1 MAIFKP
7 ETSSTPTSFLGPI
20 EVGIINFKDKSS
32 DFVWADV
39 FIEVE
44 LSVKNSEYSNR
55 MSVCGRLD
63 KDAEGKITGG
73 SVLKRMYNLFDM
85 LGCKAGLTIDGK
97 WEDDEGCEINS
108 ISEYLNT
115 AYRTDSEDYIAYAY
129 KKKPKN
135 PGDKVYTEVYPKL
148 FLNTPGGKA
157 QCEKDVAWLKSKGII
172 KEADASDM
180 PQKSDT
186 PLATS
191 ALNNL

>member
-7 ETSSTPTSFLGPI
+7 ETSSAPVSFLGPI

-32 DFVWADV
+32 DFDWADI

-55 MSVCGRLD
+55 MSICGRLD

-85 LGCKAGLTIDGK
+85 LGCKAGLTIDSK
-97 WEDDEGCEINS
+97 WEDDEGNAIDS
-108 ISEYLNT
+108 ISDYLNSQFK
-115 AYRTDSEDYIAYAY
+115 TDSEDYIAYAY
-129 KKKPKN
+129 NKKPKKL
-135 PGDKVYTEVYPKL
+135 GDKVYTEVYPRL
-148 FLNTPGGKA
+148 YLNTPGGQT
-157 QCEKDVAWLKSKGII
+157 QCEKDVVWLKSKGVI
-172 KEADASDM
+172 KEADAADM

-186 PLATS
+186 KLADT

>member
-7 ETSSTPTSFLGPI
+7 ETSNAPVSFLGPI

-32 DFVWADV
+32 DFDWADI

-55 MSVCGRLD
+55 MSICGRLD

-85 LGCKAGLTIDGK
+85 LGCKAGLTIDSK
-97 WEDDEGCEINS
+97 WEDDEGNAIDS
-108 ISEYLNT
+108 ISDYLNSQFK
-115 AYRTDSEDYIAYAY
+115 TDSEDYIAYAY
-129 KKKPKN
+129 KKKPKKL
-135 PGDKVYTEVYPKL
+135 GDKVYTEVYPRL
-148 FLNTPGGKA
+148 YLNTPGGQT
-157 QCEKDVAWLKSKGII
+157 QCEKDVVWLKSKGVIT
-172 KEADASDM
+172 EADAADM

-186 PLATS
+186 KLADT

>member
-7 ETSSTPTSFLGPI
+7 KTNSTPVSFLGPI

-32 DFVWADV
+32 DFDWADI

-55 MSVCGRLD
+55 MSICGRLD
-63 KDAEGKITGG
+63 KDTEGKITGG

-97 WEDDEGCEINS
+97 WEDDEGCQINS

-115 AYRTDSEDYIAYAY
+115 AYKTDSEDYVAYAY
-129 KKKPKN
+129 KKKPKKV
-135 PGDKVYTEVYPKL
+135 GDKVYTEVYPKL
-148 FLNTPGGKA
+148 FLNTPGGKT
-157 QCEKDVAWLKSKGII
+157 QCEKDVAWLKSKGVI
-172 KEADASDM
+172 KEADAADM

-186 PLATS
+186 KLADT

>member
-20 EVGIINFKDKSS
+20 EVGIINFKDKSA

-97 WEDDEGCEINS
+97 WEDDEGNS
-108 ISEYLNT
+108 ISDIADYLNQSF
-115 AYRTDSEDYIAYAY
+115 RTDSEDYVAYAY

-186 PLATS
+186 PLAAS

>member
-97 WEDDEGCEINS
+97 WEDDEGKS
-108 ISEYLNT
+108 ISDIADYLNQSF
-115 AYRTDSEDYIAYAY
+115 RTDSEDYVAYAY

-191 ALNNL
+191 ALSNL